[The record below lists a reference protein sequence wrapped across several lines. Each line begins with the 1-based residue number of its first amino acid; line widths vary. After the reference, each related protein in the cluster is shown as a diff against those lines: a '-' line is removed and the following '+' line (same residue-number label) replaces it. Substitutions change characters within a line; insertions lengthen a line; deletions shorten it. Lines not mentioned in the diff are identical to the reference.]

1 MVTVLLCAVC
11 CQRAFRR
18 RGADMMYGS
27 DIEALRRLGVTLQQ
41 NAEALES
48 QLTVIGAQVKG
59 VPWFGPSGEMFEDEW
74 ASLHLPGMRAAAL
87 GLRSAGEAA
96 VRNADAQE
104 TTSSDLGSAGS
115 SGSGSTGSGSA
126 GGGPL
131 AFATTGDGSGS
142 GSGSGYG
149 SDGDADNE
157 TPEPGPVPLEDRKP
171 TGEILDQYQVSD
183 AELIEWE
190 PGWPASMFTDPV
202 SVTEREGQMLDDLS
216 LGEKSDFSDIK
227 DAAFAA
233 ADDRFPSDDQN
244 DDQNDAFRHAYW
256 NALMASRYGGE
267 WAEDYGTAHEQRPG
281 NPASREAMDL
291 YNNEV
296 GRRIASENPDASP
309 EELAGLVEQAVRN
322 GEMVVVGPDG
332 QSLVYSDQIAPGE
345 TGDAGNDEPAEGQ
358 DPDFNDA
365 DAES

>member
-1 MVTVLLCAVC
+1 ML
-11 CQRAFRR
+11 
-18 RGADMMYGS
+18 YGS
-27 DIEALRRLGVTLQQ
+27 DIEALRRLGETLRQ

-48 QLTVIGAQVKG
+48 QVTVIGAQVQG

-87 GLRSAGEAA
+87 GLRAAGEAA
-96 VRNADAQE
+96 IRNADAQE

-115 SGSGSTGSGSA
+115 SGSGSTGSSSA

-131 AFATTGDGSGS
+131 AFATAGDDSSSGS
-142 GSGSGYG
+142 GSGS
-149 SDGDADNE
+149 DGDADDE

-171 TGEILDQYQVSD
+171 TGEILNEYQVSD
-183 AELIEWE
+183 AKLIKWE
-190 PGWPASMFTDPV
+190 PGWPLSMVTVPV
-202 SVTEREGQMLDDLS
+202 SITEREGQMLDDLS
-216 LGEKSDFSDIK
+216 LGEKNAFNNIQD
-227 DAAFAA
+227 DAFDA
-233 ADDRFPSDDQN
+233 ADDRFPSGDRN

-256 NALMASRYGGE
+256 NALMASRFGE
-267 WAEDYGTAHEQRPG
+267 DWAEDYGTAHEQRPQ
-281 NPASREAMDL
+281 NEAAREAMDL

-296 GRRIASENPDASP
+296 GRRIASENPDASS
-309 EELAGLVEQAVRN
+309 EELAALVERAVRN

-332 QSLVYSDQIAPGE
+332 KSLVYSDQIAPSE
-345 TGDAGNDEPAEGQ
+345 TGDASGTDPAEGK